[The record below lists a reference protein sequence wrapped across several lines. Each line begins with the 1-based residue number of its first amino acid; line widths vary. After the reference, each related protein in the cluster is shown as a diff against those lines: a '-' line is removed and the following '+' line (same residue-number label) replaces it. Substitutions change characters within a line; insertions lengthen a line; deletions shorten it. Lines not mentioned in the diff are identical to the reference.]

1 MSKYMQL
8 TLTVR
13 SFYEQEMKDAYPRL
27 VRYLRIADSNLANK
41 NPTLYEVAG
50 QLESLLY
57 HSDGTRLREV
67 LVRHGDALRNT
78 HKMIQE
84 NIADRQLATADKL
97 LYALEDIF
105 DEIESDLN

>member
-8 TLTVR
+8 TVTVR
-13 SFYEQEMKDAYPRL
+13 PFYEREMKGAYPKL
-27 VRYLRIADSNLANK
+27 VRYLRLSDSSLVNK
-41 NPTLYEVAG
+41 NPSLYELAG

-57 HSDGTRLREV
+57 PSDGTLLREV

-78 HKMIQE
+78 HKMVQE
-84 NIADRQLATADKL
+84 NIANRQLAKADKL

-105 DEIESDLN
+105 DEIESDLD